1 MDIVTISVVFYKN
14 KATDLNTILTSVYNY
29 GSFKKNIILYIIDNS
44 PTDELK
50 TLCPDDRTV
59 YIHNPSNPGFGAA
72 HNIGIKKA
80 IEIGSKYHFIIN
92 PDIFFERNVIEKMVN
107 AMDKDAGIGMI
118 MPQVL
123 NLDGSIQNLPKLLPT
138 PFSIILRKLKKPR
151 AIYNQFI
158 NRYELRNVPNDKIY
172 NVPILSGCFTLLNL
186 EAIRMVGI
194 YDDKFFM
201 YFEDWDLSRRMHQH
215 YKTLYYPKVSVYH
228 GYDSGANKNFKLFII
243 FIKSAIHYFN
253 KWGWFFDSERR
264 KVNKAVLDQFNA

>member
-1 MDIVTISVVFYKN
+1 MDIITISVVFYKN
-14 KATDLNTILTSVYNY
+14 KASDLNTILSSIYEY
-29 GSFKKNIILYIIDNS
+29 GSFKKNIKLYIIDNS

-50 TLCPDDRTV
+50 KLCPDDRTE

-72 HNIGIKKA
+72 HNIGINKA
-80 IEIGSKYHFIIN
+80 IEIGSKYHFIVN
-92 PDIFFERNVIEKMVN
+92 PDISFEGNVIEKMVN

-138 PFSIILRKLKKPR
+138 PFSIILRKFKKPR

-158 NRYELRNVPNDKIY
+158 NRYELRNVPKDKIY

-194 YDDKFFM
+194 YDDNFFM
-201 YFEDWDLSRRMHQH
+201 YFEDWDLSRRMHQQ